1 MKPLAAPASHGVLGQ
16 QEKQSVS
23 IQALPAGIIGCPAG
37 GQAVW
42 EAGREPFHGAL
53 LFSRGSGA
61 LEGSES
67 LLRGGRG
74 GELQL
79 ACSSDFVVISKNL
92 KQDRQYI

>member
-23 IQALPAGIIGCPAG
+23 IQALPAGITGCPAG

-42 EAGREPFHGAL
+42 EAGREPLHGAL
-53 LFSRGSGA
+53 LFSRGSSA

-67 LLRGGRG
+67 AQRREG
-74 GELQL
+74 GELQF

-92 KQDRQYI
+92 KQDRQFI